1 MERFIPNELA
11 IEMMRRYK
19 KRFPDLDTN
28 AVELA
33 LRVKR
38 FANLAEAHA
47 EAHFARY
54 GLTAGRFRI
63 LIELFEASDGLTP
76 SALAEHGCVSRSTIT
91 GLLTNLEK
99 DGLVERA
106 PGRDDGRSFR
116 TRLTEDA
123 RRKMERI
130 LPDHFRRM
138 SELATV
144 LDDDEQREFMRILRK
159 IEPMFQLAPETQPTT
174 ARARPPAP
182 PQAKTPRP
190 QSAKTPHLRTAKTPR
205 LHEREDAAPAERED
219 AAPAKR
225 EDAAPADG
233 EDAAPARREDAA
245 PADGEDATSTDG
257 KDAAPAPTPADNGA
271 DEADSLTAPPGR

>member
-19 KRFPDLDTN
+19 KRYPDLDTH

-63 LIELFEASDGLTP
+63 LIELFEAADGLTP

-116 TRLTEDA
+116 TRLTGEA

-138 SELATV
+138 SALASV
-144 LDDDEQREFMRILRK
+144 LDDHEQRELVRLLRK
-159 IEPMFQLAPETQPTT
+159 VEPALQLAPETLETQERPS
-174 ARARPPAP
+174 RAR
-182 PQAKTPRP
+182 
-190 QSAKTPHLRTAKTPR
+190 
-205 LHEREDAAPAERED
+205 
-219 AAPAKR
+219 
-225 EDAAPADG
+225 APADT
-233 EDAAPARREDAA
+233 PARRRPPKNPRPSKHPRLPSAA
-245 PADGEDATSTDG
+245 GPRPSNAKPPQPTRRRPSTARL
-257 KDAAPAPTPADNGA
+257 KPI
-271 DEADSLTAPPGR
+271 R

>member
-19 KRFPDLDTN
+19 KRYPDLDTN

-38 FANLAEAHA
+38 FANLVEAHT

-54 GLTAGRFRI
+54 GLTAGRFRV
-63 LIELFEASDGLTP
+63 LIELFDVADGLTP

-91 GLLTNLEK
+91 GLLMNLEK

-116 TRLTEDA
+116 TRLTDEA

-138 SELATV
+138 SELSTV
-144 LDDDEQREFMRILRK
+144 LDEHEQRELVRLLRK
-159 IEPMFQLAPETQPTT
+159 VEPTLQLAPETQVPQDTEGR
-174 ARARPPAP
+174 AGRARPTDKPARQRP
-182 PQAKTPRP
+182 TKSPRQPKHPRP
-190 QSAKTPHLRTAKTPR
+190 TAKDPR
-205 LHEREDAAPAERED
+205 LSTTKSRPPTRRRA
-219 AAPAKR
+219 
-225 EDAAPADG
+225 G
-233 EDAAPARREDAA
+233 ARLKPIR
-245 PADGEDATSTDG
+245 
-257 KDAAPAPTPADNGA
+257 
-271 DEADSLTAPPGR
+271 

>member
-11 IEMMRRYK
+11 IEMMRRYR
-19 KRFPDLDTN
+19 KRYPDLDTN

-63 LIELFEASDGLTP
+63 LIELFDASEGLTP

-91 GLLTNLEK
+91 GLLMNLEK

-116 TRLTEDA
+116 TRLTHEA
-123 RRKMERI
+123 RRKLERI

-138 SELATV
+138 SALATV
-144 LDDDEQREFMRILRK
+144 LDEHEQRELVRLLRK
-159 IEPMFQLAPETQPTT
+159 VEPALQPLPEPAHHRRGAKRPRPFTAKDPRPLAGKDP
-174 ARARPPAP
+174 RPLASKDPRPLASKDPRPLASKDPRPAA
-182 PQAKTPRP
+182 AKTPRSP
-190 QSAKTPHLRTAKTPR
+190 RRRPASAR
-205 LHEREDAAPAERED
+205 LKPIR
-219 AAPAKR
+219 
-225 EDAAPADG
+225 
-233 EDAAPARREDAA
+233 
-245 PADGEDATSTDG
+245 
-257 KDAAPAPTPADNGA
+257 
-271 DEADSLTAPPGR
+271 